1 MIKLL
6 SKYISFLFKYD
17 VFIILL
23 SIFSILPFILISY
36 FNEPSA
42 DDYCYAAKAHNLGFW
57 NAQIDSYLGWTGRY
71 LSTFLLSFDILV
83 KGKFILYKLFP
94 VLLILSLFKSIFN
107 LISLLFVSLSKKDIY
122 IITSLFL
129 IVYFIQMPSVSEGI
143 YWFAGSMTY
152 QLSNIIS
159 ILFICSLIK
168 LLQLNKLKH
177 LFFAIIYMV
186 LLIGTNE
193 TSMVIWSVSFGGIF
207 LYKSILGK
215 KIQYHLLSV
224 ICVIFICSLLVVLA
238 PGNSIRGAYFP
249 ESHQFFN
256 SVFQSLRALVINGI
270 RWFPLLF
277 ILTLLLFGYLKKNAS
292 IKSSYVFKVN
302 PVLVFSVVCIITF
315 FGFFISFWSMGSAP
329 PLRTIN
335 VISFYYMLGLLYTMF
350 IIFFKYE
357 RTFEFYRLINR
368 QKKYALMIVILGSIV
383 CFNNIRGVYSDLL
396 LGTAYRYNLE
406 LIERYKLIQGSKL
419 ALYEIPGLKNKPRTL
434 FVSDITTDVENWRNE
449 CFGTYFSEKV
459 IVIKNEE

>member
-6 SKYISFLFKYD
+6 SKYISFLLKYD

-23 SIFSILPFILISY
+23 TIFSILPFILISY
-36 FNEPSA
+36 FNQPSA

-57 NAQIDSYLGWTGRY
+57 NAQINSYLGWTGRY

-94 VLLILSLFKSIFN
+94 VVLILSLFKSFFN
-107 LISLLFVSLSKKDIY
+107 LISLLFVGLSKKDVF
-122 IITSLFL
+122 IITSLFVV
-129 IVYFIQMPSVSEGI
+129 VYFIQMPSISEGI

-168 LLQLNKLKH
+168 VFQLNRLKH
-177 LFFAIIYMV
+177 LFFAIIYMI

-193 TSMVIWSVSFGGIF
+193 TSMVIWSVTLGSIF
-207 LYKSILGK
+207 LYKSILSK
-215 KIQYHLLSV
+215 KAEYHLLGV
-224 ICVIFICSLLVVLA
+224 ICVIFICSLLVILA
-238 PGNSIRGAYFP
+238 PGNSVRGAYFP

-256 SVFQSLRALVINGI
+256 SIFQSLRALIINGT

-277 ILTLLLFGYLKKNAS
+277 ILTLLLFGYLEKNTE
-292 IKSSYVFKVN
+292 IKSSQIFKVN
-302 PVLVFSVVCIITF
+302 PVLVFSVVCAITF
-315 FGFFISFWSMGSAP
+315 LGFFISFWSMGNAP
-329 PLRTIN
+329 PLRTVN
-335 VISFYYMLGLLYTMF
+335 VISFYFMLGILYIMF
-350 IIFFKYE
+350 ILFFKYE
-357 RTFEFYRLINR
+357 RIFEFYSLINK

-383 CFNNIRGVYSDLL
+383 CFNNIRGVYADLL

-406 LIERYKLIQGSKL
+406 LIERYKIIEGSKL
-419 ALYEIPGLKNKPRTL
+419 ALYEIPGLKNRPRTL
-434 FVSDITTDVENWRNE
+434 FVSDITTDAENWRNE

-459 IVIKNEE
+459 IVIKKEE